1 MVVTNQTG
9 TTMSLRQLWWD
20 WNPQRLR
27 RLLSMKDGQIMAN
40 ANLAAHYHR
49 EMLTLKKSLEQVN
62 QMLDLAHRQVRV
74 LQYELEAK
82 EDASND

>member
-9 TTMSLRQLWWD
+9 TTMKLRRLWWD
-20 WNPQRLR
+20 WNPARLR
-27 RLLSMKDGQIMAN
+27 RLLAMKDGQINAN

-49 EMLTLKKSLEQVN
+49 EMLTLKKSVEQVN
-62 QMLDLAHRQVRV
+62 QMLDLANRQVRV

-82 EDASND
+82 EDSHND